1 MMKLNNLTKFKIDIN
16 QYSENI
22 LISSKSNAITFLNV
36 GTTNVLINNV
46 TLVPGSNLAIQGN
59 ENEIDITEYRLDFG
73 TNTAASG
80 NLVQVIKKLNL

>member
-1 MMKLNNLTKFKIDIN
+1 MIKPNNLTRYKIDIN

-22 LISSKSNAITFLNV
+22 LISSKCNAITFLNV
-36 GTTNVLINNV
+36 GSTNVLINNI
-46 TLVPGSNLAIQGN
+46 TIVPNANLSIQGN
-59 ENEIDITEYRLDFG
+59 ANEIDVTEYRLDFG

>member
-1 MMKLNNLTKFKIDIN
+1 MIRPNILTKYKIELN

-22 LISSKSNAITFLNV
+22 MITSKCNAITFLNV
-36 GTTNVLINNV
+36 GTTNVLINNI
-46 TLVPGSNLAIQGN
+46 TIVPNANLSIQGN
-59 ENEIDITEYRLDFG
+59 ANEIDATEYRLDFG